1 MNTDPQQMH
10 GIIAAFVGIYF
21 VFYLLMAIAFM
32 VPTGFIAKKAGLSPW
47 LCLLC
52 IFPLTGLIL
61 LYILA
66 FIEWKVIPAPQMG
79 WQPPYPPQPPFP
91 PQA

>member
-1 MNTDPQQMH
+1 MNSDPQQLH
-10 GIIAAFVGIYF
+10 GIIAAFIGIYAI
-21 VFYLLMAIAFM
+21 FYLLMAIAFM

-61 LYILA
+61 LFYIKRRRISGL
-66 FIEWKVIPAPQMG
+66 VIALVGTVVVGAVFWLWVP
-79 WQPPYPPQPPFP
+79 
-91 PQA
+91 